1 MEFYSGQP
9 ENPAAS
15 VRDYCT
21 GVLSFVIGNG
31 YKLALPASSKFNL
44 IVPRLVFFKMQVRA
58 LKLIKAPKI
67 FSRTCLQLCL
77 HTNLRILR
85 RSLCAHWR
93 FRLW

>member
-44 IVPRLVFFKMQVRA
+44 TEPTPSVHQ
-58 LKLIKAPKI
+58 
-67 FSRTCLQLCL
+67 
-77 HTNLRILR
+77 
-85 RSLCAHWR
+85 
-93 FRLW
+93 